1 MESWNAFSRKISRS
15 DEATESEHQTRLI
28 KRDNLIVTIMSFEF
42 ERPIGAPADV
52 IELDYVSA
60 LHQTDVQGGI
70 RRDSS
75 IQGAYDSAGRH
86 PFRS

>member
-1 MESWNAFSRKISRS
+1 
-15 DEATESEHQTRLI
+15 
-28 KRDNLIVTIMSFEF
+28 LIVTIMSFEF

-86 PFRS
+86 PFRSWFLRAILHIYRCRYKLVSLITIR